1 MKKLILT
8 SAGLANPKITE
19 AFLKLAD
26 KSASEIKLIFIPTA
40 SRTKEELH
48 YVNISKKELVELG
61 IKRKNIKTF
70 NLDRKISY
78 GDVADFDVIYVCGG
92 NTFYLLKKVRE
103 NGFDGV
109 IRKFVENGGIYFG
122 VSAGSNLA
130 GPNIEIASLGDE
142 NDVGLKDFTG
152 LNLIDAAICPHS
164 DKKNKNKIDA
174 FKKKARYKIV
184 PLTDSQALLVLDNHV
199 KIIGD

>member
-1 MKKLILT
+1 MKKLLLT
-8 SAGLANPKITE
+8 SAGLANSKITE
-19 AFLKLAD
+19 AFLKLVD
-26 KSASEIKLIFIPTA
+26 KPASEIKIVFVPTA
-40 SRTKEELH
+40 SRTEEELH
-48 YVNISKKELVELG
+48 YVEESKKELIGLG
-61 IKRKNIKTF
+61 IKRENIKTL

-78 GDVADFDVIYVCGG
+78 GDVTDFDMIYVCGG

-103 NGFDGV
+103 SGFDG
-109 IRKFVENGGIYFG
+109 IIKKFVENGGIYFG

-142 NDVGLKDFTG
+142 NDVELKDFTG

-164 DKKNKNKIDA
+164 DKKDNEKIDA
-174 FKKKARYKIV
+174 FKKRAKYKII
-184 PLTDSQALLVLDNHV
+184 PLTDSQALLVLNNVV